1 MQRSIVF
8 LFSFVL
14 MSFSLLGQGKE
25 YEGPEDPAGDPSA
38 EREGYMTGNRV
49 LIYFKNTTEISD
61 WPAVNASRW
70 PNNNDGVKMVDGIG
84 LLVGAKVYIQNDSLE
99 STVDTI
105 PLTELIDIYTEDKHT
120 LYYLQTSYR
129 EEMDRDPTGT
139 VEWGFYPVFGYF
151 NEADEY
157 PAVSNI
163 ENSWPMSGWPSTGF
177 ETKWPGEWNGRF
189 GRGVTYADQEC
200 YYVVNDAQDLEY
212 LGAEDNVKY
221 YPRPGKHIGDL
232 KPDVTKQVGKPWGG
246 LGLRVDVR
254 GFQWNNPQARDAIF
268 WEYSI
273 ANISDYDLRDVA
285 FGYWV
290 DNGIGN
296 DNSDDIGYF
305 DADID
310 MSYSWDINGI
320 GTGGLPTGVMG
331 FAYLESPGLAYDY
344 QDNDFDGL
352 TDEKRDNEPT
362 ALVGPTDGITDLDA
376 FLEFYKL
383 DFEDLKEHWDA
394 DEDQDWEDGEDLN
407 GDGVYQLAEYYGDDI
422 GIDGVGP
429 GELNYDGPDA
439 DGSECNHRPDFVEGV
454 GCEPNFNTTD
464 VSESDMVG
472 LTSFRMFPIPSHA
485 ASNETEWFKNDQVMW
500 DLVGGDTL
508 EEFEGNI
515 SNLVEVFASGPF
527 PLYQGRVE
535 RISMSE
541 LHSYDPLA
549 GLNSDDHAAPALY
562 ELKRI
567 VQVIYEKDY
576 RFAQPP
582 KMPTL
587 TATAGDGEVILTWDD
602 ISDTRTRDPFVG
614 NINDFEGYKVYR
626 ATDKYMADPE
636 IITDGY
642 GTPMFKKPLYQCDM
656 IDQGPHNP
664 NETNGMVHQCSG
676 FTDYGMVNGTGYNL
690 GNDSGINHIFVDN
703 TVQNGRTYYYAIV
716 AYDYGA
722 PDIGPGISPSENNAV
737 IELDEYENIRSIG
750 KNVAIVTPR
759 QTASGYV
766 PPSLEMEEVD
776 ILGSGTVTPIIRAQG
791 SLKEGHEYAVTFGVD
806 TIAMVSGYDHGF
818 QYVTDEILVYD
829 VTYHK
834 GIDLVIFN
842 GMSTPPTWGSPFS
855 WGGAQ
860 MYVNEGGG
868 YDAWTNT
875 LTYVQEDAWSGG
887 GFNMTP
893 PVDFSSGGEWK
904 YDSLSFHMWSEAEA
918 PTLRLQF
925 EDGTDKVGFNFTP
938 DAAGGWHHY
947 KFALADF
954 SYWDGST
961 AFDTSAVTVFQVL
974 SEGNGASGRTFHFDN
989 VWTGS
994 SQLAYKENS
1003 TKYIGTNLVL
1013 NDEDDGIP
1021 NYWTLNPVGTIETD
1035 VFDGLQIEIDD
1046 YLEIPEYRYG
1056 NSGWVNGN
1064 GIMRVTPSEAE
1075 GMKMAWKYQVVF
1087 TDDDSAYVGIATS
1100 GTVRDELG
1108 QSIGS
1113 QKITNPALSFY
1124 VQNTSFVDSAGQ
1136 YELMD
1141 MIIYDLDDNDTFNI
1155 FIDKV
1160 FVGATGSNR
1169 WRGTAFVLDFQLATE
1184 ETFPQPGD
1192 VYQLDWKRPFY
1203 QTDTIRFTLN
1213 ENQGLDMNAL
1223 TSGMENI
1230 KVVPNPYV
1238 MTNMME
1244 EAVTN
1249 PYLNQ
1254 RRKLLFTHIPAEC
1267 TIKIFTV
1274 SGVLVDEIKVQNA
1287 PDQGIVHWDMLTRE
1301 SLEIAAGMYI
1311 YHVEST
1317 VTGDSKLGKFAV
1329 IK

>member
-1 MQRSIVF
+1 MITYCKNIF
-8 LFSFVL
+8 LL
-14 MSFSLLGQGKE
+14 LLLPISLFGQGKE
-25 YEGPEDPAGDPSA
+25 YEGPDDPAGDPAA

-105 PLTELIDIYTEDKHT
+105 PLTELVDIYTEDKHT
-120 LYYLQTSYR
+120 LHYLQTSYR
-129 EEMDRDPTGT
+129 EEMDLDPTGT

-151 NEADEY
+151 NESDEY
-157 PAVSNI
+157 PAISNL
-163 ENSWPMSGWPSTGF
+163 ENSWPINGWPSTGF
-177 ETKWPGEWNGRF
+177 ETKWQGEWNGRF

-221 YPRPGKHIGDL
+221 YPRPGKYIGDI
-232 KPDVTKQVGKPWGG
+232 KPDVTKQVGQPWGG

-305 DADID
+305 DTEID
-310 MSYSWDINGI
+310 MSYSWDINGV
-320 GTGGLPTGVMG
+320 GSGGLPTGVMG

-344 QDNDFDGL
+344 QDNDGDGL
-352 TDEKRDNEPT
+352 TDEKRDNEAT
-362 ALVGPTDGITDLDA
+362 VKVGPTDGITDIDA
-376 FLEFYKL
+376 FLEYYKL
-383 DFEDLKEHWDA
+383 NLEDLKEHWDA

-407 GDGVYQLAEYYGDDI
+407 GDGIYQLAEFYGDDI

-429 GELNYDGPDA
+429 GELNYTGPDA
-439 DGSECNHRPDFVEGV
+439 DGSECNHRPDFLEGV

-472 LTSFRMFPIPSHA
+472 LTSFRMFPIPSHS
-485 ASNETEWFKNDQVMW
+485 ASNETQWFKNDQVMW

-527 PLYQGRVE
+527 PLFQGRVE

-549 GLNSDDHAAPALY
+549 GLNSDDHSAPALY

-582 KMPTL
+582 KMPTI

-602 ISDTRTRDPFVG
+602 IADTRTRDPFVG

-642 GTPMFKKPLYQCDM
+642 GTPMFKKPIYQCDL
-656 IDQGPHNP
+656 ID
-664 NETNGMVHQCSG
+664 EYSG
-676 FTDYGMVNGTGYNL
+676 FTDFGLVNGTGYNL
-690 GNDSGINHIFVDN
+690 GSNTGINHIFVDN
-703 TVQNGRTYYYAIV
+703 TVQNGRTYYYAVV

-722 PDIGPGISPSENNAV
+722 PNIGPGISPSENNAV

-750 KNVAIVTPR
+750 KNVAIVVPR
-759 QTASGYV
+759 QQAAGYV
-766 PPSLEMEEVD
+766 PPSLEMEESD
-776 ILGSGTVTPIIRAQG
+776 ILGSGNIVPIIRAQG
-791 SLKEGHEYAVTFGVD
+791 SLKEGHQYAVTFGVD
-806 TIAMVSGYDHGF
+806 TVAVVSGYNNGF
-818 QYVTDEILVYD
+818 QYVTDEILIYD
-829 VTYHK
+829 VT
-834 GIDLVIFN
+834 
-842 GMSTPPTWGSPFS
+842 
-855 WGGAQ
+855 
-860 MYVNEGGG
+860 
-868 YDAWTNT
+868 
-875 LTYVQEDAWSGG
+875 
-887 GFNMTP
+887 
-893 PVDFSSGGEWK
+893 
-904 YDSLSFHMWSEAEA
+904 DSI
-918 PTLRLQF
+918 
-925 EDGTDKVGFNFTP
+925 
-938 DAAGGWHHY
+938 Y
-947 KFALADF
+947 
-954 SYWDGST
+954 
-961 AFDTSAVTVFQVL
+961 
-974 SEGNGASGRTFHFDN
+974 
-989 VWTGS
+989 
-994 SQLAYKENS
+994 LAYTENS
-1003 TKYIGTNLVL
+1003 NKYIGTNLVL
-1013 NDEDDGIP
+1013 NDEVDGVP
-1021 NYWTLNPVGTIETD
+1021 NYWTLNPLGSIETD
-1035 VFDGLQIEIDD
+1035 VFDGLQVKIND
-1046 YLEIPEYRYG
+1046 YLEIPEFSYSQ
-1056 NSGWVNGN
+1056 SGWVNGN
-1064 GIMRVTPSEAE
+1064 GIMRVTPSESE
-1075 GMKMAWKYQVVF
+1075 GLKMAWKYQVVF

-1124 VQNTSFVDSAGQ
+1124 VQNTSFIDSAGN

-1141 MIIYDLDDNDTFNI
+1141 AVIYDVDDNDTFNI

-1160 FVGATGSNR
+1160 FIGATGSNR

-1184 ETFPQPGD
+1184 STFPQPGD

-1203 QTDTIRFTLN
+1203 ETDTIRFTVN
-1213 ENQGLDMNAL
+1213 ANQGLDESAL
-1223 TSGMENI
+1223 TLGMQDI

-1244 EAVTN
+1244 ESVTN

-1254 RRKLLFTHIPAEC
+1254 RRRLLFTHIPSEC

-1274 SGVLVDEIKVQNA
+1274 SGVLVDEIKVNNE
-1287 PDQGIVHWDMLTRE
+1287 PDKGIVHWDMLTRE

-1311 YHVEST
+1311 YHVESN

>member
-1 MQRSIVF
+1 MITYCKNILLLLVLPIS
-8 LFSFVL
+8 LFS
-14 MSFSLLGQGKE
+14 QGKE
-25 YEGPEDPAGDPSA
+25 YEGPDDPAGDPAA

-99 STVDTI
+99 ATVDTI

-120 LYYLQTSYR
+120 LHYLQTSYR
-129 EEMDRDPTGT
+129 EEMDLDPTGT

-151 NEADEY
+151 NESDEY
-157 PAVSNI
+157 PAISNL
-163 ENSWPMSGWPSTGF
+163 ENSWPINGWPSTGF

-221 YPRPGKHIGDL
+221 YPRPGKYIGDI
-232 KPDVTKQVGKPWGG
+232 KPDVTKQVGQPWGG

-305 DADID
+305 DTEID
-310 MSYSWDINGI
+310 MSYSWDINGV
-320 GTGGLPTGVMG
+320 GSGGLPTGVMG

-344 QDNDFDGL
+344 QDNDGDGL
-352 TDEKRDNEPT
+352 TDEKRDNEAT
-362 ALVGPTDGITDLDA
+362 VKVGPTDGITDIDA
-376 FLEFYKL
+376 FLEYYKL
-383 DFEDLKEHWDA
+383 NLEDLKEHWDA

-407 GDGVYQLAEYYGDDI
+407 GDGIYQLAEFYGDDI

-429 GELNYDGPDA
+429 GELNYTGPDA
-439 DGSECNHRPDFVEGV
+439 DGSECNHRPDFLEGV

-472 LTSFRMFPIPSHA
+472 LTSFRMFPIPSHS

-527 PLYQGRVE
+527 PLFQGRVE

-549 GLNSDDHAAPALY
+549 GLNSDDHGAPALY

-582 KMPTL
+582 KMPTI

-602 ISDTRTRDPFVG
+602 IADTRTRDPFVG

-626 ATDKYMADPE
+626 STDKYMADPE

-642 GTPMFKKPLYQCDM
+642 GTPMFKKPIYQCDL
-656 IDQGPHNP
+656 ID
-664 NETNGMVHQCSG
+664 EYSG
-676 FTDYGMVNGTGYNL
+676 FTDFGLVNGTGYNL
-690 GNDSGINHIFVDN
+690 GSNTGINHIFVDN
-703 TVQNGRTYYYAIV
+703 TVQNGRTYYYAVV

-722 PDIGPGISPSENNAV
+722 PNIGPGISPSENNAV

-750 KNVAIVTPR
+750 KNVAIVVPR
-759 QTASGYV
+759 QQAAGYV
-766 PPSLEMEEVD
+766 PPSLEMEESD
-776 ILGSGTVTPIIRAQG
+776 ILGSGNIVPMIRAQG
-791 SLKEGHEYAVTFGVD
+791 SLKEGHQYAVTFGVD
-806 TIAMVSGYDHGF
+806 TIAVVSGYENGF
-818 QYVTDEILVYD
+818 QYVTDEILIYD
-829 VTYHK
+829 VT
-834 GIDLVIFN
+834 
-842 GMSTPPTWGSPFS
+842 
-855 WGGAQ
+855 
-860 MYVNEGGG
+860 
-868 YDAWTNT
+868 
-875 LTYVQEDAWSGG
+875 
-887 GFNMTP
+887 
-893 PVDFSSGGEWK
+893 
-904 YDSLSFHMWSEAEA
+904 DS
-918 PTLRLQF
+918 
-925 EDGTDKVGFNFTP
+925 V
-938 DAAGGWHHY
+938 Y
-947 KFALADF
+947 
-954 SYWDGST
+954 
-961 AFDTSAVTVFQVL
+961 
-974 SEGNGASGRTFHFDN
+974 
-989 VWTGS
+989 
-994 SQLAYKENS
+994 LAYTENS
-1003 TKYIGTNLVL
+1003 NKYIGTNLVL
-1013 NDEDDGIP
+1013 NDEVDGVP
-1021 NYWTLNPVGTIETD
+1021 NYWTLNPLGSIETD
-1035 VFDGLQIEIDD
+1035 VFDGLQIKIND
-1046 YLEIPEYRYG
+1046 YLEIPEFSYG
-1056 NSGWVNGN
+1056 QSGWVNGN
-1064 GIMRVTPSEAE
+1064 GIMRVTPSESE
-1075 GMKMAWKYQVVF
+1075 GLKMAWKYQVVF

-1124 VQNTSFVDSAGQ
+1124 VQNTSFIDSAGN

-1141 MIIYDLDDNDTFNI
+1141 AVIYDVDDNDTFNI

-1160 FVGATGSNR
+1160 FIGATGSNR

-1184 ETFPQPGD
+1184 STFPQPGD

-1203 QTDTIRFTLN
+1203 ETDTIRFTVN
-1213 ENQGLDMNAL
+1213 ANQGLDESAL
-1223 TSGMENI
+1223 TLGMQDI

-1244 EAVTN
+1244 ESVTN

-1254 RRKLLFTHIPAEC
+1254 RRRLLFTHIPSEC

-1274 SGVLVDEIKVQNA
+1274 SGVLVDEIKVNNE

-1311 YHVEST
+1311 YHVESN

>member
-1 MQRSIVF
+1 MITYCKNIF
-8 LFSFVL
+8 LL
-14 MSFSLLGQGKE
+14 LLLPISLFGQGKE
-25 YEGPEDPAGDPSA
+25 YEGPDDPAGDPAA

-105 PLTELIDIYTEDKHT
+105 PLTELVDIYTEDKHT
-120 LYYLQTSYR
+120 LHYLQTSYR
-129 EEMDRDPTGT
+129 EEMDLDPTGT

-151 NEADEY
+151 NESDEY
-157 PAVSNI
+157 PAISNL
-163 ENSWPMSGWPSTGF
+163 ENSWPINGWPSTGF

-221 YPRPGKHIGDL
+221 YPRPGKYIGDI
-232 KPDVTKQVGKPWGG
+232 KPDVTKQVGQPWGG

-305 DADID
+305 DTEID
-310 MSYSWDINGI
+310 MSYSWDINGV
-320 GTGGLPTGVMG
+320 GSGGLPTGVMG

-344 QDNDFDGL
+344 QDNDGDGL
-352 TDEKRDNEPT
+352 IDEKRDNEAT
-362 ALVGPTDGITDLDA
+362 VKVGPTDGITDIDA
-376 FLEFYKL
+376 FLEYYKL
-383 DFEDLKEHWDA
+383 NLEDLKEHWDA

-407 GDGVYQLAEYYGDDI
+407 GDGIYQLAEFYGDDI

-429 GELNYDGPDA
+429 GELNYTGPDA
-439 DGSECNHRPDFVEGV
+439 DGSECNHRPDFLEGV

-472 LTSFRMFPIPSHA
+472 LTSFRMFPIPSHS

-527 PLYQGRVE
+527 PLFQGRVE

-549 GLNSDDHAAPALY
+549 GLNSDDHGAPALY

-582 KMPTL
+582 KMPTI

-602 ISDTRTRDPFVG
+602 IADTRTRDPFVG

-642 GTPMFKKPLYQCDM
+642 GTPMFKKPIYQCDL
-656 IDQGPHNP
+656 ID
-664 NETNGMVHQCSG
+664 EYSG
-676 FTDYGMVNGTGYNL
+676 FTDFGLVNGTGYNL
-690 GNDSGINHIFVDN
+690 GSNTGINHIFVDN
-703 TVQNGRTYYYAIV
+703 TVQNGRTYYYAVV

-722 PDIGPGISPSENNAV
+722 PNIGPGISPSENNAV

-750 KNVAIVTPR
+750 KNVAIVVPR
-759 QTASGYV
+759 QQAAGYV
-766 PPSLEMEEVD
+766 PPSLEMEESD
-776 ILGSGTVTPIIRAQG
+776 ILGSGNIVPMIRAQG
-791 SLKEGHEYAVTFGVD
+791 SLKEGHQYAVTFGVD
-806 TIAMVSGYDHGF
+806 TIAVVSGYDNGF
-818 QYVTDEILVYD
+818 QYVTDEILIYD
-829 VTYHK
+829 VT
-834 GIDLVIFN
+834 
-842 GMSTPPTWGSPFS
+842 
-855 WGGAQ
+855 
-860 MYVNEGGG
+860 
-868 YDAWTNT
+868 
-875 LTYVQEDAWSGG
+875 
-887 GFNMTP
+887 
-893 PVDFSSGGEWK
+893 
-904 YDSLSFHMWSEAEA
+904 DS
-918 PTLRLQF
+918 
-925 EDGTDKVGFNFTP
+925 V
-938 DAAGGWHHY
+938 Y
-947 KFALADF
+947 
-954 SYWDGST
+954 
-961 AFDTSAVTVFQVL
+961 
-974 SEGNGASGRTFHFDN
+974 
-989 VWTGS
+989 
-994 SQLAYKENS
+994 LAYTENS
-1003 TKYIGTNLVL
+1003 NKYIGTNLVL
-1013 NDEDDGIP
+1013 NDEVDGVP
-1021 NYWTLNPVGTIETD
+1021 NYWTLNPLGSIETD
-1035 VFDGLQIEIDD
+1035 VFDGLQIKIND
-1046 YLEIPEYRYG
+1046 YLEIPEFSYG
-1056 NSGWVNGN
+1056 QSGWVNGN
-1064 GIMRVTPSEAE
+1064 GIMRVTPSESE
-1075 GMKMAWKYQVVF
+1075 GLKMAWKYQVVF
-1087 TDDDSAYVGIATS
+1087 TDDDSAYVGISTS

-1124 VQNTSFVDSAGQ
+1124 VQNTSFIDSAGN

-1141 MIIYDLDDNDTFNI
+1141 AVIYDVDDNDTFNI

-1160 FVGATGSNR
+1160 FIGATGSNR

-1184 ETFPQPGD
+1184 STFPQPGD

-1203 QTDTIRFTLN
+1203 ETDTIRFTVN
-1213 ENQGLDMNAL
+1213 ANQGLDESAL
-1223 TSGMENI
+1223 TLGMQDI

-1244 EAVTN
+1244 ESVTN

-1254 RRKLLFTHIPAEC
+1254 RRRLLFTHIPSEC

-1274 SGVLVDEIKVQNA
+1274 SGVLVDEINVNNE

-1311 YHVEST
+1311 YHVESN